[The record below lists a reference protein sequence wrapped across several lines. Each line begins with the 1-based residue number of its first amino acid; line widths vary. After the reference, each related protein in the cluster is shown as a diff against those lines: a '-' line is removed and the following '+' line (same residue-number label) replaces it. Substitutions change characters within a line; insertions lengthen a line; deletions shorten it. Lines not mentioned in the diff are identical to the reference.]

1 MVTETDYKKMLWH
14 SRRGMLEL
22 DLLLLPF
29 AQQVLPELADEQQ
42 RVYRRLLDEED
53 QDLFACLV
61 DRVQHPEPQM
71 QAMVDRIRAHAASN
85 RA

>member
-61 DRVQHPEPQM
+61 DRVQHPEPQV
-71 QAMVDRIRAHAASN
+71 QVMVDRIRAHAASN

>member
-29 AQQVLPELADEQQ
+29 AQEVLPDLTEEQQ
-42 RVYRRLLDEED
+42 LVYRRLLDEED

-61 DRVQHPEPQM
+61 DRVQYPDSDV
-71 QAMVDRIRAHAASN
+71 QAMVDRIRAHATSN
-85 RA
+85 RG